1 MRLNFAAT
9 PRRAASR
16 HYNWSLI
23 ATWYAQSC
31 AERCTPV
38 RAGSVWESAWPTAA
52 VGTRGAALWEMPPRF
67 QATHKLSA
75 SRLGVGEDLFFFAF
89 FMAFPLNSVIPPPPP
104 PSSSIYRLNITWA
117 PHTVWRPQP
126 QGWGQCGGIQG
137 GSTMCIQ
144 FKSRPSGIA
153 LKESAG
159 SRRAFRRVDWRCS
172 ESGARWS
179 KHLGWTLTSQPSCRP
194 RPGGSLQGSAP
205 CAQGQLFRRL

>member
-1 MRLNFAAT
+1 MERYLSQWECFCCSLKMNVTDLTTLPSTRAMQFVSILNVVSLLMRLNFAAT

-75 SRLGVGEDLFFFAF
+75 GRLGVGEDLCFFLLF
-89 FMAFPLNSVIPPPPP
+89 S
-104 PSSSIYRLNITWA
+104 
-117 PHTVWRPQP
+117 WR
-126 QGWGQCGGIQG
+126 
-137 GSTMCIQ
+137 
-144 FKSRPSGIA
+144 
-153 LKESAG
+153 
-159 SRRAFRRVDWRCS
+159 
-172 ESGARWS
+172 
-179 KHLGWTLTSQPSCRP
+179 
-194 RPGGSLQGSAP
+194 SLWI
-205 CAQGQLFRRL
+205 QLFLLLLLLHLSID